1 MGARRNTLPE
11 VQVTHPTAR
20 FDPAAP
26 DAPAARRL
34 TITRS
39 WGRGLAVLG
48 LVTVCAIPAGAAVA
62 AGHGRAAQ
70 HRGTVSRVVKPIA
83 HRTATPVRRANPLT
97 PVTSSTTDSSI
108 TRSTISTASKPRVD
122 DGRWWPWGSAVHGT
136 LSVVGQ
142 DGVTSAVTLQR
153 GAISAVTASTI
164 TVTSADGTSLTWT
177 LDATTGVTGLP
188 RQSRRQVPVVA
199 ADALTTTTD
208 PSTETS
214 TSTSTSTSTAPM
226 VASTTGLVVGQVVGV
241 WGSGTKAQSVIVHST
256 PRATPTTTVTVT
268 VTATANMA
276 G

>member
-1 MGARRNTLPE
+1 
-11 VQVTHPTAR
+11 VTHPTAP
-20 FDPAAP
+20 FGPAVA

-34 TITRS
+34 TISRS

-48 LVTVCAIPAGAAVA
+48 LVTLCAIPAGAAVA
-62 AGHGRAAQ
+62 AGRGRAAQ

-83 HRTATPVRRANPLT
+83 HRTATPVRRVKPLT
-97 PVTSSTTDSSI
+97 PVTSSTDSSI
-108 TRSTISTASKPRVD
+108 TTSTTSTAAKPRVD

-164 TVTSADGTSLTWT
+164 TVTSADGTNLTWT

-199 ADALTTTTD
+199 ADDVVTTTSTTD
-208 PSTETS
+208 STTETS
-214 TSTSTSTSTAPM
+214 TTTSSTSTAPAA
-226 VASTTGLVVGQVVGV
+226 ASTTGLVVGQVVGV

-256 PRATPTTTVTVT
+256 PRATPSVTVTVT
-268 VTATANMA
+268 VTATANLA